1 MPSRAY
7 VSDEFGN
14 ERYEEERGMTLAEL
28 AAFIADCKAK
38 GIPAN
43 AQLFRA
49 PEMTM
54 IHQVGLVYPEG

>member
-28 AAFIADCKAK
+28 YNFIADCKTK
-38 GIPAN
+38 GIPWD

-49 PEMTM
+49 PDMTM
-54 IHQVGLVYPEG
+54 IHQIGLVYPEG